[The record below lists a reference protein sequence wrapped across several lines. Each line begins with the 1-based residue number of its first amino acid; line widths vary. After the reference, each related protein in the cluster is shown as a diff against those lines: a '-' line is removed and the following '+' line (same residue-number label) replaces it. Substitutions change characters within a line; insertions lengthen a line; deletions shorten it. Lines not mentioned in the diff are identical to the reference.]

1 MKCPKCL
8 KEINDEASFCGYC
21 GQVINKEPTQ
31 DASVEEPV
39 NLEVQKKQEPTTQ
52 SDVNKPKNE
61 SNTKK
66 RKNHIGL
73 KILLIFSIIA
83 IVAGA
88 VLGLLTAKG
97 IVDLSNIIPS
107 NRFEWTDFSE
117 ALDAESDSAT
127 SDEESDDKE
136 QADDTSDENS
146 EKEETTTNSQNS
158 SEEDNGLSSR
168 TLIVGISPDYEPF
181 EYYKNDELTGFDVD
195 LIKLIA
201 NELGYEIEFKT
212 YSFENLVSAVSNGN
226 VDLVISAMTIT
237 EERKQLIDFTNV
249 YVSETYEHEGEQ
261 IEASYAIALPK
272 NSTLK
277 TSLNEQIN
285 RLKESGKIQKLVYKY
300 YID

>member
-8 KEINDEASFCGYC
+8 KEINDTASFCGYC
-21 GQVINKEPTQ
+21 GQVINKESTQ
-31 DASVEEPV
+31 DASVEETL
-39 NLEVQKKQEPTTQ
+39 NAEVQTKQEPTTQ
-52 SDVNKPKNE
+52 GDASKPEDE
-61 SNTKK
+61 SNTNK
-66 RKNHIGL
+66 RKKHIGL

-97 IVDLSNIIPS
+97 IIDLSNIIPS

-117 ALDAESDSAT
+117 ALDKESEFVT
-127 SDEESDDKE
+127 SDEEAADKE
-136 QADDTSDENS
+136 QVDDTSDEDS
-146 EKEETTTNSQNS
+146 EKEEITSNSQNS
-158 SEEDNGLSSR
+158 SEEDSALLSR

-201 NELGYEIEFKT
+201 NELDYEIEFKT

-237 EERKQLIDFTNV
+237 EERKRLIDFTNV

-277 TSLNEQIN
+277 TSLNEQID